1 MINDRLDEVINQS
14 TNKFNIIK
22 DNVRNNIYY
31 VNIKIQINLIGKQ
44 IEEENEKAANFLESK
59 NRYIKILEQ
68 KIDERFNQEAQIREE
83 IGNKLFSIID
93 DKFNALKN
101 EISKESGNRYECI
114 ENLKS
119 YLENDV
125 PKLNEMLNNE
135 KIKREEGDDTIDKK
149 ITDEITQVQDVITT
163 DKKNR
168 EQTEE
173 AILEMLRVLV
183 TKSKADIEAE
193 REEREKTEE
202 TLISLLEDTC
212 SKLTQQEQ
220 GII

>member
-1 MINDRLDEVINQS
+1 M
-14 TNKFNIIK
+14 
-22 DNVRNNIYY
+22 
-31 VNIKIQINLIGKQ
+31 IGKQ
-44 IEEENEKAANFLESK
+44 IEEENEKAENFLERK
-59 NRYIKILEQ
+59 NHYIQLLEQ
-68 KIDERFNQEAQIREE
+68 KIDERFNQEAQIRED
-83 IGNKLFSIID
+83 IGNKLISIID

-101 EISKESGNRYECI
+101 EISKESGNRFECI

-119 YLENDV
+119 YLENDM

-149 ITDEITQVQDVITT
+149 TTDEIMQVQYIKKKK
-163 DKKNR
+163 KKNS

-193 REEREKTEE
+193 REERERTEE

-212 SKLTQQEQ
+212 SKLTNYQQE
-220 GII
+220 